1 MVHLILVSHHP
12 ALAQALAELAAQV
25 SADPA
30 TIHTAAGID
39 DADNPIGTDAVRIM
53 NAIDAADNPD
63 GILILVDLGS
73 AILSAQTALDLVD
86 PDVAARC
93 RIAAAPFVEG
103 ALSAAVAAAS
113 GADLATVTREA
124 EGALLA
130 KQLAL
135 GVTTSVLATAAAP
148 AGEAATITLT
158 NPHGLHARPAARLV
172 AALAPFAASL
182 TLVKDGQSADPRSL
196 NQLTALQARRG
207 DSLTLYAD
215 GADSTAALAAFR
227 DLAAA
232 QFGDIP
238 DHPRI
243 DAGPPLAHAIPVLPP
258 HIRAPLYRYPG
269 RLVFYRSSDDREFF
283 SSLVTTYRHHLGRLQ
298 EHISACYGADAGDI
312 FAAQQQLLD
321 ELAANT
327 LARPE
332 TDILAAWC
340 AETADAVAQM
350 QALADPYLRARAL
363 DIADIADGVL
373 AVQSMTTPVKYPRD
387 KPFILVAPDLYPEV
401 AATLPDNCVAV
412 VLAAGDAN
420 SHSAILCRHAAR
432 PLYIQ
437 AGEDVLTLPNGTL
450 LTITPDG
457 TLNPQPQE
465 QP

>member
-53 NAIDAADNPD
+53 AAIDAADNPD

-73 AILSAQTALDLVD
+73 AILSAQTALDLVG

-113 GADLATVTREA
+113 GADLATVAREA

-215 GADSTAALAAFR
+215 GADSAAALAAFR

-340 AETADAVAQM
+340 AETTDAVAQM

>member
-53 NAIDAADNPD
+53 AAIDAADNPD

-113 GADLATVTREA
+113 GADLATVAREA

-215 GADSTAALAAFR
+215 GADSAAALAAFR

-340 AETADAVAQM
+340 AETTDAVAQM

>member
-340 AETADAVAQM
+340 AETTDAVAQM

>member
-12 ALAQALAELAAQV
+12 TLAQALAELAAQV

-53 NAIDAADNPD
+53 AAIDAADNPD

-113 GADLATVTREA
+113 GADLVTVAHEA

-135 GVTTSVLATAAAP
+135 GVTTPVLATAAVP
-148 AGEAATITLT
+148 AGDAATITLT

-215 GADSTAALAAFR
+215 GADSAAALAAFR

-238 DHPRI
+238 DRPRI

-327 LARPE
+327 LALLE
-332 TDILAAWC
+332 THILAAWC
-340 AETADAVAQM
+340 SLTTAAVAQLL
-350 QALADPYLRARAL
+350 ALADPHLPAPAPH
-363 DIADIADGVL
+363 IADIADGVL

>member
-113 GADLATVTREA
+113 GADLATVAREA

-135 GVTTSVLATAAAP
+135 GVTTPVLATAAVP

-215 GADSTAALAAFR
+215 GADSAAALAAFR

-340 AETADAVAQM
+340 AETTDAVAQM

>member
-53 NAIDAADNPD
+53 AAIDAADNPD

-113 GADLATVTREA
+113 GADLATVAREA

-135 GVTTSVLATAAAP
+135 GVTTPVLATAAVP
-148 AGEAATITLT
+148 AGDAATITLT

-232 QFGDIP
+232 HFGDIP

-340 AETADAVAQM
+340 AETTDAVAQM

-465 QP
+465 

>member
-53 NAIDAADNPD
+53 AAIDAADNPD

-340 AETADAVAQM
+340 AETTDAVAQM

>member
-12 ALAQALAELAAQV
+12 ALAQALAELAAQM

-53 NAIDAADNPD
+53 AAIDAADNPD

-113 GADLATVTREA
+113 GADLVTVAHEA

-135 GVTTSVLATAAAP
+135 GVTTPVLATAAVP
-148 AGEAATITLT
+148 AGDAATITLT

-215 GADSTAALAAFR
+215 GADSAAALAAFR

-238 DHPRI
+238 DHTRI

-332 TDILAAWC
+332 TDMLAAWC
-340 AETADAVAQM
+340 AETTDAVAQM

>member
-103 ALSAAVAAAS
+103 ALSAAVTAAS
-113 GADLATVTREA
+113 GADLATVAREA

-135 GVTTSVLATAAAP
+135 GVTTPVLVTAAVP

-215 GADSTAALAAFR
+215 GADSAAALAAFR

-312 FAAQQQLLD
+312 FAAQQQLLN

-340 AETADAVAQM
+340 AETTDAVAQM

>member
-12 ALAQALAELAAQV
+12 TLAQALAELAAQV
-25 SADPA
+25 SPDPA
-30 TIHTAAGID
+30 TIHTAAGVD
-39 DADNPIGTDAVRIM
+39 DAANPIGTDAVRIM
-53 NAIDAADNPD
+53 AAIDAADNPD
-63 GILILVDLGS
+63 GTLILVDLGS
-73 AILSAQTALDLVD
+73 AILSAQTALELVD

-93 RIAAAPFVEG
+93 RIAVAPFVEG

-113 GADLATVTREA
+113 GADLATVAREA

-130 KQLAL
+130 KQQAL
-135 GVTTSVLATAAAP
+135 GVTTPVLATAAVP

-172 AALAPFAASL
+172 AALAHFAGSL

-196 NQLTALQARRG
+196 NQLTALHARQG

-215 GADSTAALAAFR
+215 GADSAAALAAFR

-232 QFGDIP
+232 HFGDIP
-238 DHPRI
+238 DHLRI
-243 DAGPPLAHAIPVLPP
+243 DAVPPLARAIPVLPS
-258 HIRAPLYRYPG
+258 HIRAPLYHYPG

-321 ELAANT
+321 ELAANA

-437 AGEDVLTLPNGTL
+437 AGEGILALANGTL
-450 LTITPDG
+450 LTIASDG

>member
-53 NAIDAADNPD
+53 AAIDAADNPN

-93 RIAAAPFVEG
+93 RIAVAPFVEG

-113 GADLATVTREA
+113 GADLATVAREA

-130 KQLAL
+130 KQQAL
-135 GVTTSVLATAAAP
+135 GVTTPVLATAAVP
-148 AGEAATITLT
+148 AGDAATITLT

-196 NQLTALQARRG
+196 NQLTALHARQG

-215 GADSTAALAAFR
+215 GADSAAALAAFR

-232 QFGDIP
+232 HFSDIP
-238 DHPRI
+238 DHLRI
-243 DAGPPLAHAIPVLPP
+243 DAVPPLARAIPVLPS
-258 HIRAPLYRYPG
+258 HIRAPLYHYPG

-321 ELAANT
+321 ELAANA

-437 AGEDVLTLPNGTL
+437 AGEGILALANGTL
-450 LTITPDG
+450 LTIASDG

>member
-12 ALAQALAELAAQV
+12 TLAQALAELAAQV

-53 NAIDAADNPD
+53 AAIDAADNPD

-73 AILSAQTALDLVD
+73 AILSAQTALELVD

-113 GADLATVTREA
+113 GADLVTVAHEA

-135 GVTTSVLATAAAP
+135 GVTTPVLATAAAP
-148 AGEAATITLT
+148 AGDAATITLT

-196 NQLTALQARRG
+196 NQLTALQARQG

-215 GADSTAALAAFR
+215 GADSAAALAAFR

-232 QFGDIP
+232 HFGDIP
-238 DHPRI
+238 DHPRT

-321 ELAANT
+321 ELATNT

>member
-12 ALAQALAELAAQV
+12 TLAQALAELAAQV
-25 SADPA
+25 SVDPA

-53 NAIDAADNPD
+53 AAIDAADNPD

-73 AILSAQTALDLVD
+73 AILSAQTALELVD

-113 GADLATVTREA
+113 GADLVTVAHEA

-135 GVTTSVLATAAAP
+135 GVTTPVLATAAVP
-148 AGEAATITLT
+148 AGNAATITLT

-196 NQLTALQARRG
+196 NQLTALQARQG

-232 QFGDIP
+232 HFGDIP

-243 DAGPPLAHAIPVLPP
+243 DAGPQLAHAIPVLPP

-401 AATLPDNCVAV
+401 AATLPDNCVTV

>member
-12 ALAQALAELAAQV
+12 TLAQALAELAAQV

-53 NAIDAADNPD
+53 AAIDAADNPD

-113 GADLATVTREA
+113 GADLATVAREA

-196 NQLTALQARRG
+196 NQLTALQARQG

-215 GADSTAALAAFR
+215 GADSAAALAAFR

-232 QFGDIP
+232 HFGDIP
-238 DHPRI
+238 DHPRT

-321 ELAANT
+321 ELATNT

>member
-53 NAIDAADNPD
+53 NAIAAADNPD

-113 GADLATVTREA
+113 GADLATVAREA

-135 GVTTSVLATAAAP
+135 GVTTPVLATATVP
-148 AGEAATITLT
+148 AGDAATITLT

-196 NQLTALQARRG
+196 NQLTALQARQG

-215 GADSTAALAAFR
+215 GTDSAAALAAFR

-232 QFGDIP
+232 YFGDIP

-373 AVQSMTTPVKYPRD
+373 AVQSMTTPVKYPWD

-450 LTITPDG
+450 LTIAPDG

>member
-53 NAIDAADNPD
+53 AAIDAADNPD

-86 PDVAARC
+86 LDVAARC

-113 GADLATVTREA
+113 GADLATVAREA

-215 GADSTAALAAFR
+215 GADSAAALAAFR

-340 AETADAVAQM
+340 AETTDAVAQM

>member
-53 NAIDAADNPD
+53 AAIDAADNPD

-113 GADLATVTREA
+113 GADLVTVAHEA

-135 GVTTSVLATAAAP
+135 GVTTPVLATAAVP
-148 AGEAATITLT
+148 TGDAATITLT

-172 AALAPFAASL
+172 TALAPFAASL

-196 NQLTALQARRG
+196 NQLTALQARQG

-215 GADSTAALAAFR
+215 GTDSAAALAAFR

-232 QFGDIP
+232 HFGDIP
-238 DHPRI
+238 DHPRT

-340 AETADAVAQM
+340 AETTDAVAQM

-450 LTITPDG
+450 LTIAPDG

>member
-12 ALAQALAELAAQV
+12 TLAQALAELAAQV

-103 ALSAAVAAAS
+103 ALSAAVTAAS
-113 GADLATVTREA
+113 GADLATVAREA

-135 GVTTSVLATAAAP
+135 GVTTPVLATAAVP

-172 AALAPFAASL
+172 AALVPFAASL

-215 GADSTAALAAFR
+215 GADSAAALAAFR

-232 QFGDIP
+232 HFGDIP

-340 AETADAVAQM
+340 AETTDAVAQM

>member
-53 NAIDAADNPD
+53 AAIDAADNPD

-113 GADLATVTREA
+113 GADLATVAREA

-215 GADSTAALAAFR
+215 GADSAAALAAFR

-340 AETADAVAQM
+340 AETTDAVAQM

-457 TLNPQPQE
+457 TINPQPQE

>member
-53 NAIDAADNPD
+53 AAIDAADNPD

-86 PDVAARC
+86 LDVAARC

-113 GADLATVTREA
+113 GADLATVAREA

-215 GADSTAALAAFR
+215 GADSAAALAAFR

-332 TDILAAWC
+332 TDILAAWY
-340 AETADAVAQM
+340 AETTDAVAQM

>member
-30 TIHTAAGID
+30 TLHTAAGID

-53 NAIDAADNPD
+53 AAIDAADNSD

-73 AILSAQTALDLVD
+73 AILSAQTALELVD

-113 GADLATVTREA
+113 GADLATVAREA

-130 KQLAL
+130 KQQAL
-135 GVTTSVLATAAAP
+135 GVTTPVLATATVP
-148 AGEAATITLT
+148 AGDAATITLT

-196 NQLTALQARRG
+196 NQLTALHARQG

-215 GADSTAALAAFR
+215 GADSAAALAAFR

-232 QFGDIP
+232 HFGDSMTETPNLPTAPISAALYH
-238 DHPRI
+238 DR
-243 DAGPPLAHAIPVLPP
+243 PPAIPADL
-258 HIRAPLYRYPG
+258 RA
-269 RLVFYRSSDDREFF
+269 DRAAFTAA
-283 SSLVTTYRHHLGRLQ
+283 VDAWRAHLGDLRKYT
-298 EHISACYGADAGDI
+298 SARYGDDVGDI

-327 LARPE
+327 LARAENE
-332 TDILAAWC
+332 TVAAWR
-340 AETADAVAQM
+340 AETAAAIAQF
-350 QALADPYLRARAL
+350 AAIRDPYLRARVL
-363 DIADIADGVL
+363 DFADIADGVL
-373 AVQSMTTPVKYPRD
+373 ASLAHLPPPPYPED
-387 KPFILVAPDLYPEV
+387 SPFILAAARLYPS
-401 AATLPDNCVAV
+401 AAAVLPDNCVAV
-412 VLAAGDAN
+412 ILDEDDSH

-432 PLYIQ
+432 PLLSGIDTS
-437 AGEDVLTLPNGTL
+437 A
-450 LTITPDG
+450 PDG
-457 TLNPQPQE
+457 IVLTLNPQPQE